1 MKYLLNISIFL
12 TVTFSSY
19 SQSLGYQDLSVLFSQ
34 NDDNG
39 SARFTGMSGAFG
51 ALGGD
56 VSSININPAG
66 ISIFNNSTFSGSF
79 NHRNSSVAAKYYE
92 NSMTSKNQYLN
103 LSHAGGVLVFK
114 NYLSNEWDKFAI
126 GFNYRI
132 TKDFSD
138 DILARGNS
146 GVPTFTNFPLD
157 NNDPTIDYNIADEQ
171 IFSTNYNGEISEIN
185 AAISAVYQKKMH
197 LGMSFNFYELNFSQ
211 QTQLTEYNSDG
222 DGNELDANLYQ
233 ENFTTGTG
241 ISINMG
247 FIYKVRSNVRVGM
260 SYQTPT
266 WYTEL
271 IEATNITNNDGYFGD
286 TEIIVNNDNTIYDNT
301 SGGFFPSQEL
311 LYRLKTPGKLTTSA
325 AFIFSKNGLLSFDYV
340 KRNYQNMRLS
350 NDNFSQENQFFQ
362 NQLRNTH
369 SYNIGTEWRFDR
381 FSIRGGYKFE
391 QNPIKSENDLNN
403 LIGYSLG
410 AGYHFGSFRLDFSYN
425 NSNQNSSYNFYS
437 DYNVNPS
444 TLIIDNRTFTTTL
457 TLNL

>member
-1 MKYLLNISIFL
+1 
-12 TVTFSSY
+12 
-19 SQSLGYQDLSVLFSQ
+19 
-34 NDDNG
+34 
-39 SARFTGMSGAFG
+39 
-51 ALGGD
+51 
-56 VSSININPAG
+56 
-66 ISIFNNSTFSGSF
+66 
-79 NHRNSSVAAKYYE
+79 
-92 NSMTSKNQYLN
+92 
-103 LSHAGGVLVFK
+103 
-114 NYLSNEWDKFAI
+114 
-126 GFNYRI
+126 
-132 TKDFSD
+132 
-138 DILARGNS
+138 
-146 GVPTFTNFPLD
+146 
-157 NNDPTIDYNIADEQ
+157 
-171 IFSTNYNGEISEIN
+171 
-185 AAISAVYQKKMH
+185 
-197 LGMSFNFYELNFSQ
+197 MSFNFYELNFSQ

-271 IEATNITNNDGYFGD
+271 IETTNITNNDGYFGD
-286 TEIIVNNDNTIYDNT
+286 TEIIVNNDNRIYDNT

>member
-1 MKYLLNISIFL
+1 
-12 TVTFSSY
+12 
-19 SQSLGYQDLSVLFSQ
+19 
-34 NDDNG
+34 
-39 SARFTGMSGAFG
+39 
-51 ALGGD
+51 
-56 VSSININPAG
+56 
-66 ISIFNNSTFSGSF
+66 
-79 NHRNSSVAAKYYE
+79 
-92 NSMTSKNQYLN
+92 
-103 LSHAGGVLVFK
+103 
-114 NYLSNEWDKFAI
+114 
-126 GFNYRI
+126 
-132 TKDFSD
+132 
-138 DILARGNS
+138 
-146 GVPTFTNFPLD
+146 
-157 NNDPTIDYNIADEQ
+157 
-171 IFSTNYNGEISEIN
+171 
-185 AAISAVYQKKMH
+185 VYQKKMH

-247 FIYKVRSNVRVGM
+247 FIYKVRSNVRFGM

-271 IEATNITNNDGYFGD
+271 IETTNITNNDGYFGD

-311 LYRLKTPGKLTTSA
+311 LYRLKTPGKLTASA

-340 KRNYQNMRLS
+340 KRNYQNMKLS

-403 LIGYSLG
+403 LIGHSLG